1 MTLIEHLYEL
11 RNRLGIALVAIA
23 VTTVF
28 GYIWFGVGL
37 FGTPSLGEILKA
49 PYCSIPASSRADVHR
64 RRVVHAA
71 GNRRRST
78 SSTCG

>member
-1 MTLIEHLYEL
+1 MTLIEHLFEL

-37 FGTPSLGEILKA
+37 FGAPSLGEIL
-49 PYCSIPASSRADVHR
+49 
-64 RRVVHAA
+64 
-71 GNRRRST
+71 
-78 SSTCG
+78 